1 MSKRT
6 LIIIV
11 VLALLAIGGV
21 TGYFILSSR
30 SGSGGGE
37 RVVSLLPKTSKDNE
51 KITADTLY
59 EDTAG
64 FSFKHPKD
72 VNVKD
77 VTPDG
82 DEYYTELNLSRGSEK
97 VVLSAKDTSAKT
109 ADDWL
114 KSDSTYSGA
123 SLVGAATL
131 GGISAKQYSKSEK
144 LITVAVDA
152 GVVYLIVGPKDGG
165 FWEEVQGA
173 VISTFK
179 FSGTASSS
187 AGSSGSSDIEYEEE
201 EVIE

>member
-1 MSKRT
+1 M
-6 LIIIV
+6 
-11 VLALLAIGGV
+11 GGV
-21 TGYFILSSR
+21 NKTETPNHPSN
-30 SGSGGGE
+30 GE
-37 RVVSLLPKTSKDNE
+37 DQTQ
-51 KITADTLY
+51 
-59 EDTAG
+59 DTAG

-123 SLVGAATL
+123 SLVGATTL
-131 GGISAKQYSKSEK
+131 AGISAKQYSKSEK

-152 GVVYLIVGPKDGG
+152 GVVYLIVGPKDGA

-173 VISTFK
+173 AISTFK

-187 AGSSGSSDIEYEEE
+187 AASSGASDIEYEEE